1 MSEAAWPFS
10 DMGISILEFLYP
22 HRAVLLADCSC
33 HCRRQ
38 GVFGKMGTIY
48 ERAMAEFAYGVS
60 VRAASVTPTDDLSSQ
75 NDSHEA
81 SGASEDMEGTN
92 A

>member
-1 MSEAAWPFS
+1 
-10 DMGISILEFLYP
+10 
-22 HRAVLLADCSC
+22 
-33 HCRRQ
+33 
-38 GVFGKMGTIY
+38 MGTIY